1 MAKTYGYIRVSTN
14 TQAESGYG
22 LVTQRLEILAWAKAN
37 GIEEVTFY
45 ADEGISGAAKATDSD
60 EEALDKRVQ
69 LLALLDVLQP
79 GDNVVVL
86 NTSRLWR
93 SDLVKVLIQ
102 RELIRAKVNLYSI
115 QQPTYT
121 LVNGDPTSMLL
132 SSILEDLDTWERAQ
146 IAAKLAAGRTTKAMQ
161 GKKPAGVAPYGYRY
175 NKAGLI
181 EPDDEEAG
189 VIPIIFLML
198 AQGNS
203 LQKVCDHLNA
213 NGTTRRGKPWQKGS
227 LAVIAHNRFYT
238 GYLQHGHKIYKGVH
252 PKLIDVRTFNRAQA
266 QLQKHTK
273 KAHQA

>member
-1 MAKTYGYIRVSTN
+1 MAKTYGYIRVSTS
-14 TQAESGYG
+14 TQADKGYG
-22 LVTQRLEILAWAKAN
+22 LANQRWEILAWARAN
-37 GIEEVTFY
+37 GIDEVTFY
-45 ADEGISGAAKATDSD
+45 ADEGISGAAKVTDTD
-60 EEALDKRVQ
+60 EEALDKRTQ

-102 RELIRAKVNLYSI
+102 RELMRAKVNLYSI

-121 LVNGDPTSMLL
+121 LDSNDPTATLL

-146 IAAKLAAGRTTKAMQ
+146 IAAKLAAGRATKAAQ

-175 NKAGLI
+175 NKDGLI
-181 EPDDEEAG
+181 EVDDDEGG
-189 VIPIIFLML
+189 VVPMIFLLL

-203 LQKVCDHLNA
+203 LQKVCDFLNA

-227 LAVIAHNRFYT
+227 VAVIAHNRFYT
-238 GYLQHGHKIYKGVH
+238 GYLQHGNKIYKGVH

-266 QLQKHTK
+266 QLRKHTK
-273 KAHQA
+273 TRQA